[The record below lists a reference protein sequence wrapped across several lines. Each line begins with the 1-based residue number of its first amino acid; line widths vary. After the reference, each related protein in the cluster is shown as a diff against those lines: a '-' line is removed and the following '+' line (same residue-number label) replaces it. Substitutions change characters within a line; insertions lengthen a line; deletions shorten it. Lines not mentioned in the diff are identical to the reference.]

1 MPEQND
7 RSMQDLRPTVWI
19 GKQGCT
25 DTMIEEIILQLK
37 KRKTIKVKWLQ
48 NCDVDPAAV
57 ASEARAELVEV
68 RGRTMVLREKKT
80 QQVQKK
86 KLGKNS

>member
-1 MPEQND
+1 
-7 RSMQDLRPTVWI
+7 
-19 GKQGCT
+19 
-25 DTMIEEIILQLK
+25 
-37 KRKTIKVKWLQ
+37 LQ